1 LPRDER
7 RWRLRLYL
15 ACLGMG
21 CPGDLSW
28 AMALADSAVH
38 ENESVAILAG
48 IPDAAIRSAVPNR
61 MTSADRPNSGAALD
75 EATSARAL
83 AQRGRAS
90 SGVSGVLAKPEP
102 RSETAEEHWDR
113 LLRESRARGHQPSRL
128 TLRVPP
134 GRS

>member
-1 LPRDER
+1 MIVADPLIDLLPVDHPPMFDGLPRDER

-28 AMALADSAVH
+28 AMALAHSAVH

-90 SGVSGVLAKPEP
+90 SGVPGVLAKPNRDP
-102 RSETAEEHWDR
+102 RRRKNIGIDC
-113 LLRESRARGHQPSRL
+113 
-128 TLRVPP
+128 
-134 GRS
+134 